1 MFSPLILC
9 LKLYTPKICGST
21 WTLRMLSRQK
31 IHRQKKK
38 TKFMDKNNLQGLPA
52 IRSIRRGHVR
62 KVNSEQSDKEIELE
76 SEGTDWGF

>member
-1 MFSPLILC
+1 
-9 LKLYTPKICGST
+9 
-21 WTLRMLSRQK
+21 
-31 IHRQKKK
+31 
-38 TKFMDKNNLQGLPA
+38 MDKNNLQGLPA